1 MSSTVKA
8 LVKTKLNKNQSAAI
22 ESFIEDRGVIIFKN
36 SKLLKILNSG
46 DFKSVPEEL
55 AKWIVE
61 NGKRK
66 EELVELRRK
75 EIELFTK

>member
-46 DFKSVPEEL
+46 DFKS
-55 AKWIVE
+55 
-61 NGKRK
+61 
-66 EELVELRRK
+66 
-75 EIELFTK
+75 EIGRAHV